1 MPGSVYSAG
10 TPIRRPF
17 TPRAQAAAK
26 SGTGRSALVLSF
38 GSWPA
43 MLRSRIA
50 QSSTVRATGPA
61 WSSEEAK
68 ATTPQREH
76 LP

>member
-1 MPGSVYSAG
+1 M
-10 TPIRRPF
+10 RRPF
-17 TPRAQAAAK
+17 TERAQAAAK
-26 SGTGRSALVLSF
+26 SGTGTSALVESF
-38 GSWPA
+38 GSKPA
-43 MLRSRIA
+43 MERSRIA

-76 LP
+76 RP